1 MTRSNPPAWLRVE
14 AAQAE
19 RSAHPG
25 LAKVGPR
32 LLPATAQ
39 DVPPGNV
46 HQRKLAFEQL
56 LVVAGFA
63 PNERNGY
70 EIARRLGFDPNT
82 LRGWRNPRDLARHP
96 SDAAFERVERYI
108 EMQRLLAEFGRAG

>member
-14 AAQAE
+14 AERGAQ
-19 RSAHPG
+19 STHPG

-32 LLPATAQ
+32 LLPTAQ
-39 DVPPGNV
+39 PVPGMNV
-46 HQRKLAFEQL
+46 QQRKLAFEQL
-56 LVVAGFA
+56 LVAAGFA